1 MLLLLVLTTIADC
14 ARGAVSIAVVMLLL
28 LVLTTIADCARGAV
42 SITASACAIAAIT
55 ASACAI
61 GAIAISAYARSF
73 PIAAT
78 ATSACANGISIAA
91 LTTGDRG
98 ASSAAGIFIAVVSA
112 NCAHGIFAAA
122 VTACPCGRF
131 VAVVAVQLVAYC
143 TCGVSIVVFTICARA
158 FFSFGNVTYVYG
170 FSSIVTA
177 CACACTVA
185 GIVLAYRRSTA
196 ADCSY
201 AAFATSASDF
211 IAIWSIRRR
220 HTCSLFPSCCLRLVT
235 ADASLEAFFHISLV
249 PLPGWTTVLV
259 PCL

>member
-1 MLLLLVLTTIADC
+1 MLLLLVLTADF
-14 ARGAVSIAVVMLLL
+14 
-28 LVLTTIADCARGAV
+28 ARGAV
-42 SITASACAIAAIT
+42 SITAITASACAIAVIT

-61 GAIAISAYARSF
+61 GAIAVSACARGF
-73 PIAAT
+73 PIAAVAT
-78 ATSACANGISIAA
+78 CACSTSVATSAYANGISIAA
-91 LTTGDRG
+91 LTTGNRG
-98 ASSAAGIFIAVVSA
+98 ASSAAGIFIAAVSA
-112 NCAHGIFAAA
+112 NCAHGILAAA